1 MSTSGDLGPVGSQ
14 AFATTPR
21 PGRPVR
27 PAGGQRAALLVLAVL
42 AVVVA
47 VLLATFRPTASAAD
61 DWPPSGSTTCTT
73 VTLLAGQHGTPYY
86 EYAQTLAAR
95 LKAAPEGWEVS
106 VQETAGSAQNLRRLG
121 DTNGSGCA
129 LALTQLSTAVDADT
143 GVNQFRDATGK
154 ASKIAGL
161 RTIGPIHDD
170 LLHVVVNIK
179 GTAMT
184 APVTSVADLCNQKVA
199 VGEDDSGTQQI
210 AQVLLRAGLPAAC
223 NPFDDPGSP
232 LLDRSKLLAA
242 LLELRR
248 GAIAAVIWA
257 GGPATAPIVEAMRSG
272 QIRLLDLSGLRDPMQ
287 TNWDDFY
294 RRARPTSFYPG
305 SVYPLDGFGL
315 NDYPGISYTPT
326 IALPNAIVGTADTDP
341 QLVRR
346 TVAALFADQGA
357 YVRAL
362 WGTNPAGRSVP
373 DAVAVYESP
382 FYCFV
387 QLHPAAVEYYVRVLG
402 RPPGCGRRVR

>member
-27 PAGGQRAALLVLAVL
+27 LAGGERAALLVLAVL

-61 DWPPSGSTTCTT
+61 DWPPAGSTTCTT
-73 VTLLAGQHGTPYY
+73 VTLFAGQHGTPYY

-95 LKAAPEGWEVS
+95 LRAAPEGWPVS
-106 VQETAGSAQNLRRLG
+106 VVETAGSAQNLRRLG

-143 GVNQFRDATGK
+143 GVNQFATGK
-154 ASKIAGL
+154 ASRL

-170 LLHVVVNIK
+170 LLHVVVKIK
-179 GTAMT
+179 EPAVRP
-184 APVTSVADLCNQKVA
+184 PVTSVADLCNRKVA

-210 AQVLLRAGLPAAC
+210 AQVLLRAGLPGC

-232 LLDRSKLLAA
+232 LLDRSGLRAA
-242 LLELRR
+242 LGELRL
-248 GAIAAVIWA
+248 GAIDAVVWA

-272 QIRLLDLSGLRDPMQ
+272 QLRLLDLSGLRDPMQ

-294 RRARPTSFYPG
+294 RRARPASFYPG
-305 SVYPLDGFGL
+305 SVYPLDGLGL

-362 WGTNPAGRSVP
+362 WGTNPAGRNVP

-387 QLHPAAVEYYVRVLG
+387 QLHPAAVEYYVREFG

>member
-21 PGRPVR
+21 PGRPAG

-61 DWPPSGSTTCTT
+61 DWPPEAATTCPK
-73 VTLLAGQHGTPYY
+73 VILFAGQHGTPYY

-95 LKAAPEGWEVS
+95 LKAAPEGWDVS

-154 ASKIAGL
+154 ARL

-170 LLHVVVNIK
+170 LLHVVVNIM
-179 GTAMT
+179 GTPALP
-184 APVTSVADLCNQKVA
+184 PVTSVADLCNQKVA

-210 AQVLLRAGLPAAC
+210 AQVLLRAGLPGC
-223 NPFDDPGSP
+223 SPFDDPGSP
-232 LLDRSKLLAA
+232 LLDRSKLSDALGELA
-242 LLELRR
+242 R
-248 GAIAAVIWA
+248 GAIAAVVWA
-257 GGPATAPIVEAMRSG
+257 GGPATAPIVEKMRSG
-272 QIRLLDLSGLRDPMQ
+272 QFRLLDLSGLREPMQ

-362 WGTNPAGRSVP
+362 WGTNPAGRNVP